1 MGLNPRSSVSVS
13 PRGEGFAR
21 SDPRRTVV
29 WVRGEHDMATA
40 QLDAETM
47 TRAVMLDD
55 ADVVVDLSGVE
66 FMDASTVGTIVRT
79 RNLLGSRSR
88 SLTLRSPSTCAQ
100 RVLHACHL
108 AALVEP
114 DGFDERSAVALATWV
129 AVPATGRDPHAA
141 SDGPERAVTH
151 DRVPVV
157 AAAPGS
163 ALGARPLRAEPLHEN
178 G

>member
-1 MGLNPRSSVSVS
+1 
-13 PRGEGFAR
+13 
-21 SDPRRTVV
+21 
-29 WVRGEHDMATA
+29 
-40 QLDAETM
+40 
-47 TRAVMLDD
+47 MLDD

-88 SLTLRSPSTCAQ
+88 SLTLRSPSSCAR

-129 AVPATGRDPHAA
+129 AVPAGRDRPAA
-141 SDGPERAVTH
+141 SEGPERNVTH

-163 ALGARPLRAEPLHEN
+163 AVSAGPLRVEPVHESR
-178 G
+178 